1 MQKEPLTYWTLLY
14 IITNKF
20 IYFNFSSLILIKKK
34 MDINIFLQ
42 TQNIKYKN
50 LINNLIFIILYT
62 NFILLNIKIYK
73 NYYHNFFNEYLY

>member
-1 MQKEPLTYWTLLY
+1 
-14 IITNKF
+14 
-20 IYFNFSSLILIKKK
+20 